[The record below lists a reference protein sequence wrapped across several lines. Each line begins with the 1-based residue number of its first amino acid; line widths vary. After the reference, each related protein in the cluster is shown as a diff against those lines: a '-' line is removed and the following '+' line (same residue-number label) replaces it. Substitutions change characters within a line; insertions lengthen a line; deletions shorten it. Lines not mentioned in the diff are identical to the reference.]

1 MKNFL
6 LGLLII
12 VGLSVN
18 EVQAYDYLELVKI
31 DGSKKTVSTEGLDI
45 EVTPHRFIL
54 SNDQGENI
62 SISFSNLRSMVFT
75 NVEIQDNG
83 DVWNDEEPD
92 SDDGEKPGNNPS
104 LLDKTIVNDAPV
116 EVFAIDG
123 TYLGRYASIAEAS
136 HNLSSGIYVMR
147 DENKN
152 SIKIKIGK

>member
-1 MKNFL
+1 MKRFL

-18 EVQAYDYLELVKI
+18 EIQAYDYLELVKT
-31 DGSKKTVSTEGLDI
+31 DGSKKTVSTQGLEID
-45 EVTPHRFIL
+45 VTPGRFAIT
-54 SNDQGENI
+54 NETGETLNVT
-62 SISFSNLRSMVFT
+62 FTDLRSMVFT

-123 TYLGRYASIAEAS
+123 TYLGQYASIAEAS